1 MMDNDSGEE
10 ASPFWTADKILHD
23 LSCGNFLDP
32 VQQNWA
38 CYATSPYEIER
49 HETPC
54 GIPQS

>member
-1 MMDNDSGEE
+1 MDNDSGEE